1 MLEIWK
7 LTINWWLSF
16 FNFELD
22 LILPETRF
30 PEIVI
35 PLVLNCVLLIFLPKA
50 CIPIQVY
57 NRKKNTDLNW
67 SVSEPLKL
75 IKGGSHCI
83 TMSL

>member
-7 LTINWWLSF
+7 LTIKWWLSF

-35 PLVLNCVLLIFLPKA
+35 PLVLNCALLIFLPKA

-57 NRKKNTDLNW
+57 NRTKNTDLNW